1 MSDALDSLRL
11 DKWLWAARLYKTRS
25 LATAA
30 ISGGHVHLN
39 AERVKPAKAVKVG
52 DVVRVRKGS
61 WEVTISV
68 DAISAKRGSATIAQT
83 LYTESEASIASREQ
97 SRARIRAESAG
108 AVMDHKP
115 NKQERRALV
124 KVKQSQR

>member
-1 MSDALDSLRL
+1 MTEMLDALRL
-11 DKWLWAARLYKTRS
+11 DKWLWAARFYKTRS

-39 AERVKPAKAVKVG
+39 AERVKPAKTVKVG

-61 WEVTISV
+61 LEMTVSV
-68 DAISAKRGSATIAQT
+68 DAISAKRGSATIAQA
-83 LYTESEASIASREQ
+83 LYTESQESITRREQ

-124 KVKQSQR
+124 KIKHSQE

>member
-1 MSDALDSLRL
+1 MTEMLDALRL
-11 DKWLWAARLYKTRS
+11 DKWLWAARFYKTRS

-39 AERVKPAKAVKVG
+39 AERVKPAKTVKVG

-61 WEVTISV
+61 LEMTVSV
-68 DAISAKRGSATIAQT
+68 DAIRAKRGSATIAQA
-83 LYTESEASIASREQ
+83 LYTESQESITRREQ

-124 KVKQSQR
+124 KIKHSQE

>member
-11 DKWLWAARLYKTRS
+11 DKWLWAARFYKTRS

-39 AERVKPAKAVKVG
+39 TERVKPAKTVKVG
-52 DVVRVRKGS
+52 DIVRVRKGS
-61 WEVTISV
+61 WEAVIIV
-68 DAISAKRGSATIAQT
+68 DAISAKRGSATIAQA
-83 LYTESEASIASREQ
+83 LYTESEASVTNREQ

-115 NKQERRALV
+115 NKQERRELV
-124 KVKQSQR
+124 RIKQYQE